1 MYYLLLYDYV
11 ENIVER
17 RAPYREEHLRL
28 AREAQGRDQLLL
40 GGAYADTIDGAVLV
54 FRAADASAVE
64 EFVRQDPY
72 VRGGLVTKWRI
83 RPWSVV
89 VGCCHERHGA

>member
-1 MYYLLLYDYV
+1 MYFLLLYDYV

-17 RAPYREEHLRL
+17 RAAFREEHLRL

-40 GGAYADTIDGAVLV
+40 GGAYSDTVDGAVLA
-54 FRAADASAVE
+54 FRADAAAAVE

-72 VRGGLVTKWRI
+72 VRNGLVTRWRI
-83 RPWSVV
+83 RPWNVV
-89 VGCCHERHGA
+89 VGCCHERHGG